1 MPSPQPAGLE
11 LQNRPDGSQVRLQG
25 RWTAAVLSQRG
36 QWRRLQR
43 ALAGT
48 GAVADWDL
56 RELQELDHLGALL
69 LWRHWGRQWPTGL
82 QASTTQTALIE
93 RVAKLE
99 HTALPVRRLGWA
111 GRVDMLGVRVLAG
124 VQQMRDFTGLSG
136 QLLLD
141 GLRLIAAPQRG
152 PWRDFSGLLYR
163 IGAQALPITAL
174 VGFLIGVVLA
184 YLMSQVLRQ
193 FGAETFIV
201 NILGLS
207 LIRELGPLLGAVL
220 VAGRSGSSITAQIG
234 VMRVTQELDAM
245 RVLGIPAGFRLVL
258 PRAMALAIAM
268 PLIAAWTTAA
278 ALVGGVLAADITLG
292 ITASY
297 FLEALPKAV
306 PAANLGLAMGKS
318 LVFGVF
324 IALIGCHYGLRVK
337 PNTESLG
344 QGTTSSV
351 VTSITAV
358 ILIDALFA
366 ILFKSVGI

>member
-1 MPSPQPAGLE
+1 MTELRVALLQDRTDAGVQVVLH
-11 LQNRPDGSQVRLQG
+11 GS
-25 RWTAAVLSQRG
+25 WTAAVLSQRRTLRRARQALSEAG
-36 QWRRLQR
+36 Q
-43 ALAGT
+43 
-48 GAVADWDL
+48 VADWDL
-56 RELQELDHLGALL
+56 RQIDALDHLGALL
-69 LWRHWGRQWPTGL
+69 LWEHWGRQWPGGL
-82 QASTTQTALIE
+82 QADDAQRALLE
-93 RVAKLE
+93 RVAQLSTE
-99 HTALPVRRLGWA
+99 GLSMPRLS
-111 GRVDMLGVRVLAG
+111 LGQRIDGFGARVLQRLA
-124 VQQMRDFTGLSG
+124 QQRDFTHLSG

-141 GLRLIAAPQRG
+141 AVRLLLAPQRG

-234 VMRVTQELDAM
+234 VMRVTEELDAM
-245 RVLGIPAGFRLVL
+245 RVLGIPVGFRLVL
-258 PRAMALAIAM
+258 PRVMALAVAM

-278 ALVGGVLAADITLG
+278 ALVGGVLASDITLG
-292 ITASY
+292 ITGSY

-306 PAANLGLAMGKS
+306 PAANLWLAMGKS

-344 QGTTSSV
+344 QGTTASV

-366 ILFKSVGI
+366 VLFKSVGI